1 MTSQILLFDI
11 GNTSIKVG
19 LAQADSL
26 LTTYTLRTDAG
37 QTADSLG
44 LTLHSLL
51 HHANLAKD
59 AIAACVCSSVVPSM
73 TSLVREACARFVG
86 APFYTVPQE
95 ISVPLNNCYNNPH
108 EVGADRLVC
117 AYAARK
123 LMPQI
128 PSLIVVDFGTAT
140 TFDCVTHHD
149 YLGGIIFPG
158 VHTAA
163 AALSSKAAKLP
174 RIDLDTTDTE
184 PVPGRDTASSMQHG
198 ILFGFAAMV
207 EGLSQRLAKQ
217 LQGPV
222 HIMGTGGFAK
232 DIAKVSSCFD
242 SVLPNLILDGLRQLY
257 FEQNP

>member
-19 LAQADSL
+19 LASKDSL
-26 LTTYTLRTDAG
+26 KTTYTLRTHTD

-44 LTLHSLL
+44 LTLYSLL
-51 HHANLAKD
+51 QHAQVHMPSLE
-59 AIAACVCSSVVPSM
+59 ACVCSSVVPSM
-73 TSLVREACARFVG
+73 TPLVQEACARYVG
-86 APFYTVPQE
+86 APFKTVPQD
-95 ISVPLNNCYNNPH
+95 IPVPLKNCYNNPH

-123 LMPQI
+123 LLPQS

-140 TFDCVTHHD
+140 TFDCITHND

-163 AALSSKAAKLP
+163 GALSLKAAKLP
-174 RIDLDTTDTE
+174 RINLDTTDTE

-217 LQGPV
+217 MEGPV

-257 FEQNP
+257 FEQ

>member
-1 MTSQILLFDI
+1 MNSQILLFDI

-19 LAQADSL
+19 LASQDNL
-26 LTTYTLRTDAG
+26 LSTYTLRTDAE

-44 LTLHSLL
+44 LTLYTLL
-51 HHANLAKD
+51 QHANISKESLEV
-59 AIAACVCSSVVPSM
+59 CVCSSVVPGM
-73 TSLVREACARFVG
+73 TSLAHEACTRFIGV
-86 APFYTVPQE
+86 PFLQVPQD
-95 ISVPLNNCYNNPH
+95 IPVPLKNCYSTPS

-123 LMPQI
+123 LIPQT

-140 TFDCVTHHD
+140 TFDCITHHD

-163 AALSSKAAKLP
+163 SALSSKAAKLP
-174 RIDLDTTDTE
+174 RINLAITDTE
-184 PVPGRDTASSMQHG
+184 LVPGRDTASSMQHG

-207 EGLSQRLAKQ
+207 EGMTKRLCAQ
-217 LQGPV
+217 MQGPV

-232 DIAKVSSCFD
+232 DIAKVSTCFD

-257 FEQNP
+257 FSQK